1 MTVTP
6 AAPPTEPTET
16 ASGPLDPPADELH
29 WIEAARALAPDFQA
43 RAPELE
49 ESATLPV
56 DNLRAIHASGLDTAF
71 LPAEHGGEGAS
82 MRTFGRVVGVLA
94 GACPSTAC
102 IWLMHMGAAI
112 GLVQMAPPPA
122 AEQFAAALR
131 DGKRFAN
138 ALSEPTSGNLF
149 LNPLQNA
156 EPTDGGWTLEG
167 AKRFVSGSEIADHLL
182 VNALVDGA
190 PTFFGIDPDDTVTA
204 VDIWDTMGL
213 RATRSQLLT
222 FAGTL
227 LPEPRRCRPPQGDDA
242 NPIAVG
248 LPWLS
253 IGLAEAAL
261 GDLRD
266 HANGR
271 VLPSTGA
278 PLSHMQWVQFAV
290 ADAWIA
296 LRGARLLAETASW
309 YADHDP
315 ARFMPASFEA
325 KLAANE
331 AARQVA
337 DVAMRA
343 GGASGY
349 LKSSPIERHFR
360 NAQAGGLMAYSVE
373 VCRDV
378 IGKSVL
384 GVDGP
389 GGADGEGTDGER
401 VGESAGRR

>member
-1 MTVTP
+1 VLH
-6 AAPPTEPTET
+6 AVRYEGAVSSSTESPNVP
-16 ASGPLDPPADELH
+16 GPMDPPAAEGRWLE
-29 WIEAARALAPDFQA
+29 IVAGLAPGFRA

-56 DNLRAIHASGLDTAF
+56 DNLRELHASGLDAAF
-71 LPAEHGGEGAS
+71 LPVGLGGDGAS
-82 MRTFGRVVGVLA
+82 MRTFGRVVGA
-94 GACPSTAC
+94 IADACPSTAC
-102 IWLMHMGAAI
+102 IWLMHMGAAV
-112 GLVQMAPPPA
+112 GLAQMAPPPVG
-122 AEQFAAALR
+122 ERFAAALR

-149 LNPLQNA
+149 LTPLQTA
-156 EPTDGGWTLEG
+156 EPVDGGWSLDG

-182 VNALVDGA
+182 VNALIDGV
-190 PTFFGIDPDDTVTA
+190 PTFFGIDPDDTVTS

-222 FAGTL
+222 FSGTL
-227 LPEPRRCRPPQGDDA
+227 LPTDRRCRPPEGADA

-261 GDLRD
+261 ADLRA
-266 HANGR
+266 HAGGR
-271 VLPSTGA
+271 VLPTTGE
-278 PLSHMQWVQFAV
+278 PLSHMQWVQFAT

-296 LRGARLLAETASW
+296 LRGARLLAELACW
-309 YADHDP
+309 YADAAPERFLP
-315 ARFMPASFEA
+315 AAFEA

-378 IGKSVL
+378 VGKAAL
-384 GVDGP
+384 GITP
-389 GGADGEGTDGER
+389 A
-401 VGESAGRR
+401 

>member
-1 MTVTP
+1 
-6 AAPPTEPTET
+6 
-16 ASGPLDPPADELH
+16 
-29 WIEAARALAPDFQA
+29 
-43 RAPELE
+43 
-49 ESATLPV
+49 
-56 DNLRAIHASGLDTAF
+56 
-71 LPAEHGGEGAS
+71 
-82 MRTFGRVVGVLA
+82 
-94 GACPSTAC
+94 
-102 IWLMHMGAAI
+102 MHVGAAI
-112 GLVQMAPPPA
+112 GLAQMAPPPA
-122 AEQFAAALR
+122 NELFAAALR
-131 DGKRFAN
+131 DGRRFAN

-149 LNPLQNA
+149 LTPLQSA
-156 EPTDGGWTLEG
+156 EPTDGGWTLDG
-167 AKRFVSGSEIADHLL
+167 TKRFVSGSEIADHLL
-182 VNALVDGA
+182 VNALVDGV
-190 PTFFGIDPDDTVTA
+190 PTFFGIDPDDTITT

-222 FAGTL
+222 FAGTV
-227 LPEPRRCRPPQGDDA
+227 LPASRRCRPPEHADA

-261 GDLRD
+261 RDLRD
-266 HANGR
+266 HVGGR
-271 VLPSTGA
+271 VIPTTGA
-278 PLSHMQWVQFAV
+278 PLSHMQWVQFAT

-296 LRGARLLAETASW
+296 LRGARLLAEAGCW

-315 ARFMPASFEA
+315 ARFLPAAFEA

-360 NAQAGGLMAYSVE
+360 NAQAGGLMAYSTE

-378 IGKSVL
+378 IGKAVL
-384 GVDGP
+384 GVDRT
-389 GGADGEGTDGER
+389 GGDGVLG
-401 VGESAGRR
+401 

>member
-1 MTVTP
+1 
-6 AAPPTEPTET
+6 
-16 ASGPLDPPADELH
+16 LDVVAD
-29 WIEAARALAPDFQA
+29 LAPGFRA

-56 DNLRAIHASGLDTAF
+56 DNLRALHASGLDAAF
-71 LPAEHGGEGAS
+71 LPVGLGGEGAS
-82 MRTFGRVVGVLA
+82 MRLFGRVVGA
-94 GACPSTAC
+94 IAAACPSTAC
-102 IWLMHMGAAI
+102 VWLMHIGAAV
-112 GLVQMAPPPA
+112 GLAQMAPPPA
-122 AEQFAAALR
+122 GEGFAVALR
-131 DGKRFAN
+131 EGKRFAN

-149 LNPLQNA
+149 LTPLQA
-156 EPTDGGWTLEG
+156 ATPTGGGWSLEG

-182 VNALVDGA
+182 VNALVEGI
-190 PTFFGIDPDDTVTA
+190 PTFFGIDPDDTVTT

-222 FAGTL
+222 FSGTL
-227 LPEPRRCRPPQGDDA
+227 LPEHRRCRPPEGTDA

-261 GDLRD
+261 ADLRA
-266 HANGR
+266 HAGAR
-271 VLPSTGA
+271 VLPTTGE
-278 PLSHMQWVQFAV
+278 PLSHMQWVQFAT

-296 LRGARLLAETASW
+296 LRGARLLAELACW
-309 YADHDP
+309 YADEAP
-315 ARFMPASFEA
+315 ERFLAAAFEA

-378 IGKSVL
+378 VGKAVL
-384 GVDGP
+384 GVDRS
-389 GGADGEGTDGER
+389 GG
-401 VGESAGRR
+401 

>member
-1 MTVTP
+1 M
-6 AAPPTEPTET
+6 PP
-16 ASGPLDPPADELH
+16 GPLDPPAGEAH
-29 WIEAARALAPDFQA
+29 WLDVVDALTPGFRE
-43 RAPELE
+43 RAPRLE
-49 ESATLPV
+49 EAATLPV
-56 DNLRAIHASGLDTAF
+56 DNLRALHASGLDATF
-71 LPAEHGGEGAS
+71 LPVEQGGEGVS
-82 MRTFGRVVGVLA
+82 MRTFGRVVGAVA
-94 GACPSTAC
+94 DACPSTAC
-102 IWLMHMGAAI
+102 IWLMHMGAAL
-112 GLVQMAPPPA
+112 GLVQMAPGA
-122 AEQFAAALR
+122 TGSMFAEALR
-131 DGKRFAN
+131 DGERFAN

-149 LNPLQNA
+149 LTPLQSA
-156 EPTDGGWTLEG
+156 SPVKGGWTLDG

-182 VNALVDGA
+182 VNALVDGV
-190 PTFFGIDPDDTVTA
+190 PTFFGIDPDSSITT

-222 FAGTL
+222 FSGTF
-227 LPEPRRCRPPQGDDA
+227 LPADRRCEPPPRPSA
-242 NPIAVG
+242 NAIAVG

-261 GDLRD
+261 RDLRD

-271 VLPSTGA
+271 VLPTTGE

-290 ADAWIA
+290 ADAWVA
-296 LRGARLLAETASW
+296 LRGARMLADHVGW
-309 YADHDP
+309 YADHGSE
-315 ARFMPASFEA
+315 AFMPAAFEA

-331 AARQVA
+331 VARQVA

-378 IGKSVL
+378 IGKTVL
-384 GVDGP
+384 GVD
-389 GGADGEGTDGER
+389 R
-401 VGESAGRR
+401 

>member
-1 MTVTP
+1 MSSP
-6 AAPPTEPTET
+6 
-16 ASGPLDPPADELH
+16 GPLDPPAG
-29 WIEAARALAPDFQA
+29 EARWLEVIGSLAGGFRD
-43 RAPELE
+43 RAPGLE

-56 DNLRAIHASGLDTAF
+56 DNLRELHASGLDAAF
-71 LPAEHGGEGAS
+71 LPAELGGEGVS
-82 MRTFGRVVGVLA
+82 MRTFGRVVGA
-94 GACPSTAC
+94 IADACPSTAC
-102 IWLMHMGAAI
+102 IWLMHMGAAL
-112 GLVQMAPPPA
+112 GLVRMAPGPTGSM
-122 AEQFAAALR
+122 FATALR
-131 DGKRFAN
+131 DGARFAN

-149 LNPLQNA
+149 LTPLQSA
-156 EPTDGGWTLEG
+156 EPVEGGWTLDG

-182 VNALVDGA
+182 VNALVDGV
-190 PTFFGIDPDDTVTA
+190 PTFFGIDPDASITT

-222 FAGTL
+222 FSGTF
-227 LPEPRRCRPPQGDDA
+227 LPADRRCEPPPRPSA
-242 NPIAVG
+242 NAIAVG

-261 GDLRD
+261 RDLRD

-271 VLPSTGA
+271 VIPTTGE

-290 ADAWIA
+290 ADAWVA
-296 LRGARLLAETASW
+296 LRGARLLADQVGW
-309 YADHDP
+309 YADHGSE
-315 ARFMPASFEA
+315 AFMPAAFEA

-331 AARQVA
+331 VARQVA

-384 GVDGP
+384 GVD
-389 GGADGEGTDGER
+389 R
-401 VGESAGRR
+401 

>member
-1 MTVTP
+1 M
-6 AAPPTEPTET
+6 AAVGDLAPGFRERAPGLE
-16 ASGPLDPPADELH
+16 
-29 WIEAARALAPDFQA
+29 EAAA
-43 RAPELE
+43 
-49 ESATLPV
+49 LPV
-56 DNLRAIHASGLDTAF
+56 DNLRELHATGLDTAF
-71 LPAEHGGEGAS
+71 LPVGLGGEGAS
-82 MRTFGRVVGVLA
+82 MGTFGRVVGA
-94 GACPSTAC
+94 IAAACPSTAC
-102 IWLMHMGAAI
+102 IWLMHIGAAV
-112 GLVQMAPPPA
+112 GLAQMAPPPA
-122 AEQFAAALR
+122 GERFAAALR

-149 LNPLQNA
+149 LTPLQTA
-156 EPTDGGWTLEG
+156 TPTDGGWSLEG

-182 VNALVDGA
+182 VNALVDGV
-190 PTFFGIDPDDTVTA
+190 PTFFGIDPDDTVTS

-222 FAGTL
+222 FSGTL
-227 LPEPRRCRPPQGDDA
+227 LPADRRCRPPEGADA

-261 GDLRD
+261 ADLRA
-266 HANGR
+266 HAGGR
-271 VLPSTGA
+271 VLPTTGE
-278 PLSHMQWVQFAV
+278 PLSHMQWVQFAT

-296 LRGARLLAETASW
+296 LRGARLLAELACW

-315 ARFMPASFEA
+315 ARFLPAAFEA

-349 LKSSPIERHFR
+349 LRSSPIERHFR

-378 IGKSVL
+378 IGKAVL
-384 GVDGP
+384 GVDG
-389 GGADGEGTDGER
+389 
-401 VGESAGRR
+401 